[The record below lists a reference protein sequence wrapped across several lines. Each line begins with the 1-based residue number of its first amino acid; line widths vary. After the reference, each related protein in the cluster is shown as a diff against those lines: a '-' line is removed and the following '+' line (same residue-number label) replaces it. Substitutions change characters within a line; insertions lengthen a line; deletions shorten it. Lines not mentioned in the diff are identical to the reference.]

1 MPSAYMT
8 WMVFV
13 FVQNSLFQIG
23 IARIGL
29 ILYDDG
35 NFDEGEHDQIKQV
48 SMKEQ
53 DVLLKREEGTQVTE
67 GASPVFPCLSYIPS
81 LSSFLLQQFFF
92 CTFSFLFSPSCF
104 EIARPEAMCK
114 SGGHIFRLCS

>member
-67 GASPVFPCLSYIPS
+67 GASLVSLTFPLFPLFLSKFF
-81 LSSFLLQQFFF
+81 SFHFFF
-92 CTFSFLFSPSCF
+92 
-104 EIARPEAMCK
+104 
-114 SGGHIFRLCS
+114 